1 MELVTTAS
9 VQHPDSSFEISICI
23 YLAYTMNGAFH
34 VSVFQERGDGV
45 NDYREFLEDT
55 GVPEIIAVA
64 ALDRVCRSVI

>member
-1 MELVTTAS
+1 MKFTFLTLIVKEWFKVLT
-9 VQHPDSSFEISICI
+9 SIQVLLKLLMI
-23 YLAYTMNGAFH
+23 
-34 VSVFQERGDGV
+34 QERGDGV

>member
-1 MELVTTAS
+1 
-9 VQHPDSSFEISICI
+9 
-23 YLAYTMNGAFH
+23 MNDAFH